1 MKEPQYISARD
12 MQEGNILPDGKTVTS
27 VTYPV
32 DGDRVEV
39 FTDDGNRI
47 IWFGDSQVAVR

>member
-1 MKEPQYISARD
+1 MYIAARD
-12 MQEGNILPDGKTVTS
+12 IQVNDILCDGTTVTS

-39 FTDDGNRI
+39 FTNDGNRI
-47 IWFGDSQVAVR
+47 IWFSDSQVEVR